1 MLFPT
6 QVKIMSNK
14 FIFFVLVVNFLY
26 IAIDNKY
33 QDLLLY
39 LNASSTTEDVK
50 IYRIITELYEES
62 NGIVVPAAR
71 KIRTFLLGIHALIVL
86 IRLLT
91 SSEKTVNIRFVVRS
105 WNNRVQE
112 KEKQNLKRRKSCS
125 FEWQTMPLKSTK
137 NVSWRISSWLLPKN
151 FSPGKNILV
160 LLVFV
165 LFF

>member
-1 MLFPT
+1 MSVTMGSPVLENSNSIEDEDSAQKCESSFLFSENEFLALAFAPIVIHGEIRILPSYLIILMKMLFPT

-105 WNNRVQE
+105 
-112 KEKQNLKRRKSCS
+112 
-125 FEWQTMPLKSTK
+125 
-137 NVSWRISSWLLPKN
+137 
-151 FSPGKNILV
+151 
-160 LLVFV
+160 
-165 LFF
+165 